1 MVSLPSHKQ
10 RGTCHQRAEPGTDA
24 PEPRLARPRTPTA
37 GSAVASLPCV
47 ARPRV
52 ARPRVARP
60 SIWAPTRGAAH
71 AAIIA
76 IGAIVRALRN
86 VLTEDAVAGGTVASI
101 LAHLSAQ
108 LAAAV
113 TTIASV

>member
-37 GSAVASLPCV
+37 GSAVASLPC
-47 ARPRV
+47 V